1 MQHHVRRLAA
11 LCGAAAAIEAARP
24 AAASAHGISGR
35 ASLPVPAWL
44 FAWAAAIVLVV
55 SFIALSTLWSQ
66 PRLQELA
73 LRRVGSVPGLA
84 VAGCGVVGSF
94 LFGVVIWA
102 GYAGVNSY
110 TANFD
115 PTFIY

>member
-11 LCGAAAAIEAARP
+11 LCGAAAAIEAALP

-55 SFIALSTLWSQ
+55 SFIALSALWSS
-66 PRLQELA
+66 PRLQEVR
-73 LRRVGSVPGLA
+73 LRRLGRVPGA
-84 VAGCGVVGSF
+84 VSPACGAIGIALFAVV
-94 LFGVVIWA
+94 VWA
-102 GYAGVNSY
+102 GYEGVNSY
-110 TANFD
+110 TAN
-115 PTFIY
+115 